1 MLFIGRKKGGN
12 REGRAATT
20 TYYDGLAMCKR
31 MIKEIKKALALHG
44 LLESLGKHNGNM
56 DLFSFQFCGGGG
68 AAAGWTTFQR
78 MITTSTPS

>member
-1 MLFIGRKKGGN
+1 MNNQKFCPYSSVSYMRKDRHAFYWKKEGGN

-44 LLESLGKHNGNM
+44 LLRKSRKT
-56 DLFSFQFCGGGG
+56 Q
-68 AAAGWTTFQR
+68 
-78 MITTSTPS
+78 